1 MQVCVALVFS
11 IAFPFLICSDL
22 SMCCRLHI
30 NGALHAY
37 FLTLYFIL
45 LCCCF
50 VFVQCFHT
58 YTTHV
63 LEQLSVTRCLKTS
76 QQGLDGEHFAI
87 PFLRCLTSLNV
98 SYLLLMSFCLSP
110 ICVRT
115 HREKPTHKFA
125 ISPFY
130 FCHISH
136 SHSHPLPLL
145 LSSAGSDRARRPLI
159 SWMGTE
165 MPSTI
170 PVTILYGQV
179 GAGWVRRC
187 NFLSPLCVCVCAC
200 ACVHAWV
207 CICLHVLG
215 LMGKDRS
222 AGG

>member
-1 MQVCVALVFS
+1 M
-11 IAFPFLICSDL
+11 
-22 SMCCRLHI
+22 
-30 NGALHAY
+30 
-37 FLTLYFIL
+37 
-45 LCCCF
+45 
-50 VFVQCFHT
+50 QCFHT

-170 PVTILYGQV
+170 PVTILYGQRTWMNIA
-179 GAGWVRRC
+179 AGRQMAADLARTRPV
-187 NFLSPLCVCVCAC
+187 NFEVVSAAGHNLFVDNKEEFNHLLVEGLKGRLRTVSPLPPNVTQ
-200 ACVHAWV
+200 
-207 CICLHVLG
+207 
-215 LMGKDRS
+215 S
-222 AGG
+222 

>member
-1 MQVCVALVFS
+1 MQVCVAFDFS
-11 IAFPFLICSDL
+11 LAFPFLICSD
-22 SMCCRLHI
+22 SSRCCRLHI
-30 NGALHAY
+30 SGALHAF

-45 LCCCF
+45 LLMAVLSYIYHSCAR
-50 VFVQCFHT
+50 
-58 YTTHV
+58 TTV
-63 LEQLSVTRCLKTS
+63 GDKMFKDLST
-76 QQGLDGEHFAI
+76 GFGW
-87 PFLRCLTSLNV
+87 
-98 SYLLLMSFCLSP
+98 
-110 ICVRT
+110 
-115 HREKPTHKFA
+115 
-125 ISPFY
+125 
-130 FCHISH
+130 
-136 SHSHPLPLL
+136 
-145 LSSAGSDRARRPLI
+145 ARRPLI